1 MVAVLF
7 YYVLF
12 IFFMKKIILVAGIFA
27 TASASMSKNV
37 FAYDFTDNIYGKT
50 SIKLGY
56 SVEETRGDVKGEADR
71 EGIMNGSSY
80 YLTNLGL
87 SAEYDVYYKATEL
100 LHPFVGIELTG
111 RIPMMNRSR
120 AHTKQFNYFSL
131 DLKLGTKIN
140 NVLNDNISLQ
150 PYGKFGYVLLGRENY
165 GSNPGLGGNGYNGYF
180 KTKMEF
186 VSAFN
191 YGGGI
196 DVIFDLNKKL
206 AIIAGLELKAV
217 QAFGKTKYSN
227 VKLSTRQL
235 EVKVGVQF

>member
-1 MVAVLF
+1 
-7 YYVLF
+7 
-12 IFFMKKIILVAGIFA
+12 MKKIILIAGIFA
-27 TASASMSKNV
+27 TASASMSENV

-87 SAEYDVYYKATEL
+87 STEYDVYYKATEL

-140 NVLNDNISLQ
+140 NVFPD
-150 PYGKFGYVLLGRENY
+150 
-165 GSNPGLGGNGYNGYF
+165 
-180 KTKMEF
+180 
-186 VSAFN
+186 
-191 YGGGI
+191 
-196 DVIFDLNKKL
+196 
-206 AIIAGLELKAV
+206 
-217 QAFGKTKYSN
+217 
-227 VKLSTRQL
+227 RQQ
-235 EVKVGVQF
+235 ETHQ